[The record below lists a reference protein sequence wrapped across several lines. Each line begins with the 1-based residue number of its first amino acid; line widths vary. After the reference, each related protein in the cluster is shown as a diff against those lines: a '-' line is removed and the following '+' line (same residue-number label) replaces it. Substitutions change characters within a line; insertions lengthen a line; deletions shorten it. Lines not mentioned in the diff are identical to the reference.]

1 MYELRFHRKVD
12 KELADLPIEVR
23 KKVKY
28 EFFPSLSESST
39 IGKPLSGA
47 LSGVWKLSFR
57 ASNTDYRIAYEIDD
71 SNKVVYIIMVG
82 KREGFYERLKR
93 RLS

>member
-12 KELADLPIEVR
+12 KELANLPIKVR
-23 KKVKY
+23 KKIKY
-28 EFFPSLSESST
+28 GFFPSLSEKPT
-39 IGKPLSGA
+39 IGKVLSGE

-57 ASNTDYRIAYEIDD
+57 ASNTDYRIAYEINED
-71 SNKVVYIIMVG
+71 SKVVYIIMLG

-93 RLS
+93 RLF